1 MKAPPEVIEAYARNL
16 HAAYGGR
23 VFTIAAAREIAEANA
38 QATAI
43 NIEETSLVLRK
54 AREMLM
60 APCPRCG
67 HVQVKQ

>member
-1 MKAPPEVIEAYARNL
+1 MKVPPEVIEQVARDM

-23 VFTIAAAREIAEANA
+23 VFTIQAAREIAEANA
-38 QATAI
+38 RATAL

-54 AREMLM
+54 AREILM